1 PDRRSPTVL
10 AAVVLVGAARA
21 ACSGSAEPEPQPP
34 ERTIDRIA
42 IASGPTS
49 GVFHPVG
56 TAMAEILDGRV
67 AGLPATAR
75 ATTTPAESV
84 RLVGSGDS
92 EIAIASADVVHQAV
106 RGEGEFSGPTDLRVL
121 MLLHPEVY
129 HAVTLRAINED
140 LELDCL
146 TDVRGTRFSVG
157 ASGSAEETST
167 GLVFDALG
175 MSFDDVQAQRS
186 GPEDTAAALREGSVD
201 AGAWMVPEG
210 DGTLRD
216 LEETDPIHLIH
227 LCSAELTQVTEAYPW
242 YAPHVI
248 RAGTYDTVEQDT
260 PTVALWH
267 LVVVRSD
274 FPEEVAYEITKALYG
289 GVEQITEVYE
299 LGEPYLVAD
308 TLARS
313 PLPLHP
319 GAVRYAEEAGVEVRD
334 ELRG

>member
-1 PDRRSPTVL
+1 VAL
-10 AAVVLVGAARA
+10 VLVSAGVA
-21 ACSGSAEPEPQPP
+21 ACTGPAGPGPEPPGEP
-34 ERTIDRIA
+34 TIDRISIA
-42 IASGPTS
+42 TGPASGA
-49 GVFHPVG
+49 FHPVG

-75 ATTTPAESV
+75 ATATAAESV

-92 EIAIASADVVHQAV
+92 EIAIAPADVVQLAI
-106 RGEGEFSGPTDLRVL
+106 RGEGEFSDPTDLRVL

-129 HAVTLRAINED
+129 HAVTLRATNED

-157 ASGSAEETST
+157 APGSAEERVTT
-167 GLVFDALG
+167 RVFDALG
-175 MSFDDVQAQRS
+175 MSFDDIQVQRS
-186 GPEDTAAALREGSVD
+186 APADTAAALRDRSVD
-201 AGAWMVPEG
+201 AGSWMVAEG
-210 DGTLRD
+210 DGSLRD
-216 LEETDPIHLIH
+216 LEDAAPIHLVH
-227 LCSAELTQVTEAYPW
+227 LCSAETTLVTEAYPG

-248 RAGTYDTVEQDT
+248 RAGTYATVEQDT
-260 PTVALWH
+260 PTVALWN

-274 FPEEVAYEITKALYG
+274 LPAELAYEITKMLYG
-289 GVEQITEVYE
+289 DAERIARVYE
-299 LGEPYLVAD
+299 AGEPYLVAD
-308 TLARS
+308 TLSRS